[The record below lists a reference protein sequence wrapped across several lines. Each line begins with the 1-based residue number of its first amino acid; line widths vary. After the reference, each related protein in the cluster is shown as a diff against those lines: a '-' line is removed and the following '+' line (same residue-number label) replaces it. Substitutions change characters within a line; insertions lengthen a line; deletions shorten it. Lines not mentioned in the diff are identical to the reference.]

1 MNRTEIYQTIALIV
15 FILISVAFIKPP
27 QRLIR
32 MLKSW
37 LRVLDRWL

>member
-1 MNRTEIYQTIALIV
+1 MNTTEIYQTIALIV
-15 FILISVAFIKPP
+15 FLLISAAFIKPP

-32 MLKSW
+32 ALKSW